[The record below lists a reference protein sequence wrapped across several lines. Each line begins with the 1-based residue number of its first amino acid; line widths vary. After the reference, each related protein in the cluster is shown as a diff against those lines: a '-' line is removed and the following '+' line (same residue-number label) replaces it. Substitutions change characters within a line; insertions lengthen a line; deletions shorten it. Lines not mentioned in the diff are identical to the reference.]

1 MYPNTFSYYIYIPIL
16 SNLPS
21 NVQWIPIQSH
31 WITMKNALDDFLLGE
46 LFQHSSIFQ
55 SIYILYHIYYL
66 SLYSMVIFIYTLHFI
81 WLVVDLP
88 ILKNMSSSMVGGWH
102 PIYEMENNP
111 AIIQPCSKPPT
122 SYGMYPLQYT
132 NIEKRQKQWDTIPKL
147 TVTIAGINPENMG
160 ALLFLY

>member
-1 MYPNTFSYYIYIPIL
+1 
-16 SNLPS
+16 
-21 NVQWIPIQSH
+21 
-31 WITMKNALDDFLLGE
+31 
-46 LFQHSSIFQ
+46 
-55 SIYILYHIYYL
+55 
-66 SLYSMVIFIYTLHFI
+66 
-81 WLVVDLP
+81 
-88 ILKNMSSSMVGGWH
+88 
-102 PIYEMENNP
+102 MENNP

>member
-1 MYPNTFSYYIYIPIL
+1 MDSHSIPLNHHEKCPGRFFAWWTFSTFIDIP
-16 SNLPS
+16 
-21 NVQWIPIQSH
+21 
-31 WITMKNALDDFLLGE
+31 KC
-46 LFQHSSIFQ
+46 
-55 SIYILYHIYYL
+55 IYILYHIYYL

>member
-1 MYPNTFSYYIYIPIL
+1 MFNGFPFNPIESPWKMPWTIFCL
-16 SNLPS
+16 VNFFNIHRYS
-21 NVQWIPIQSH
+21 NVY
-31 WITMKNALDDFLLGE
+31 
-46 LFQHSSIFQ
+46 
-55 SIYILYHIYYL
+55 IYILYHIYYL